1 MIHSLNVIQ
10 KMASAV
16 DSMPKIFEK
25 MQKASPTR
33 KVKKQEY
40 NFEKMIQ
47 EIMESQKDLLK
58 I

>member
-1 MIHSLNVIQ
+1 
-10 KMASAV
+10 MASAV

-25 MQKASPTR
+25 MQKASPNR
-33 KVKKQEY
+33 KVQKQEY